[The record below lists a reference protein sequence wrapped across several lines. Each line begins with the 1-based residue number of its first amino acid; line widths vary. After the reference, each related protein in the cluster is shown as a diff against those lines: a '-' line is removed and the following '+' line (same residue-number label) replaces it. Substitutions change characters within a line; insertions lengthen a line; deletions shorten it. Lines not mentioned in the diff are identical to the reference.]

1 MFFIHKNYVSH
12 MNVSK
17 VNLVYFSPT
26 RTSRLISSAVA
37 KGTGLSV
44 NHVDLTLSGSE
55 IVDFSADEL
64 VIFAA
69 PVYSGRIPETA
80 VDRFKQIKGSGT
92 PSVIIAT
99 YGNRAYEDALL
110 ELKNIVQDQ
119 NFLPIG
125 AGAFIGEHSFH
136 SEELPIAKDRPDG
149 NDIQTAMNFGK
160 RVREKLSNP
169 LDSIDLNVPGEMPYR
184 VRRRREENVSPETLD
199 NLCILCGLCAD
210 VCPTSAIT
218 LGKSVS
224 TSQALCIRC
233 CACIKECPTG
243 ARVPTSNI
251 TKIAK
256 WLHDEYSE
264 RKEPEIFI

>member
-1 MFFIHKNYVSH
+1 

-17 VNLVYFSPT
+17 VTLVYFSPT
-26 RTSRLISSAVA
+26 KTSRLVSSAVA

-44 NHVDLTLSGSE
+44 NHVDLTLTKKE
-55 IVDFSADEL
+55 IINFSDNDL

-80 VDRFKQIKGSGT
+80 VDRFHQIRGART
-92 PSVIIAT
+92 PVVILVV

-110 ELKNIVQDQ
+110 ELKNIVQDH
-119 NFLPIG
+119 NFVPIG
-125 AGAFIGEHSFH
+125 AAAFIGEHSFH
-136 SEELPIAKDRPDG
+136 SEDLPIAMGRPDED
-149 NDIQTAMNFGK
+149 DIQTAISFGME
-160 RVREKLSNP
+160 VREKISHP
-169 LDSIDLNVPGEMPYR
+169 IDTIDLKVPGDKPYR
-184 VRRRREENVSPETLD
+184 VRRRSEENISPDTNDEI
-199 NLCILCGLCAD
+199 CILCGLCVN

-218 LGKSVS
+218 LGKGIS
-224 TSQALCIRC
+224 TSQSACIRC

-243 ARVPTSNI
+243 ARIPNSNI

-256 WLHDEYSE
+256 WLHEEYSK